1 MGHRRRHR
9 CRVRSGRSRKRS
21 VFDVVSSQPGFEII
35 PGSSRSATMTKKGA
49 ATDLDVEF
57 VQIRYFVVGRL
68 FAKGTFSQY
77 DVRGGGSRLVG
88 QTSVSVVAILQNV
101 VGCHVETLVVS
112 THKYLV
118 ANGCVGIP
126 TRQQPRP
133 QWSSF
138 LVSVVVLVLV
148 FNLVATV
155 AVVRQIG
162 SQQAR

>member
-1 MGHRRRHR
+1 MG
-9 CRVRSGRSRKRS
+9 
-21 VFDVVSSQPGFEII
+21 Q
-35 PGSSRSATMTKKGA
+35 A
-49 ATDLDVEF
+49 
-57 VQIRYFVVGRL
+57 
-68 FAKGTFSQY
+68 
-77 DVRGGGSRLVG
+77 
-88 QTSVSVVAILQNV
+88 SVSVVAILQNV
-101 VGCHVETLVVS
+101 VGCHVETLVVT

-118 ANGCVGIP
+118 PNGCVGIP

-148 FNLVATV
+148 FDLV